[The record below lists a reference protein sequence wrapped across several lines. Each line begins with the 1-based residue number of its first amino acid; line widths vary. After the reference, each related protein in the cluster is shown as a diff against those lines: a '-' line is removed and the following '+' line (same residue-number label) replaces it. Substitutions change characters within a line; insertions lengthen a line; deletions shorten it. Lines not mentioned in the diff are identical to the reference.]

1 VRWDEERYVRLYK
14 RDTADWL
21 ALSYD
26 AQALFVLLLRKVDF
40 SGRLELGRHG
50 LKAIAMVLQQVA
62 LWESRLEP
70 AVREL
75 LTDGCVRLEG
85 DALLIPNFE
94 AAQTAKMSGKLR
106 TSKWRERKDLDEAV
120 EDSETPR
127 HGPVTV
133 GDDVRRAVT
142 PAFIQPLTSQK
153 DQKNPLTPLQKPKGD
168 AGTVLDLKADERP
181 PSAPVNGNG
190 AALPNGTLS
199 LPRPEQP
206 RLRKRKRVE
215 TLAQATKFEL
225 EHVVNER
232 STLMVKALETQGM
245 TEGEALAYAN
255 TRWPTGP
262 PNERVVALAFEAYAM
277 RAGAAPGGTS

>member
-26 AQALFVLLLRKVDF
+26 AQALFVLLLRKVNL
-40 SGRLELGRHG
+40 SGFLELGRHG
-50 LKAIAMVLQQVA
+50 PKAIAMVLQQVA
-62 LWESRLEP
+62 LWETRLKP
-70 AVREL
+70 ALDEL
-75 LTDGCVRLEG
+75 LADGCVRIDGTMLVM
-85 DALLIPNFE
+85 PNYV
-94 AAQTAKMSGKLR
+94 AAQTAIMSGKLR
-106 TSKWRERKDLDEAV
+106 TRVWREQKEAA
-120 EDSETPR
+120 EAATAHETPR
-127 HGPVTV
+127 HAPVTR
-133 GDDVRRAVT
+133 GSLLERDVT

-168 AGTVLDLKADERP
+168 AGTVLDLKAEDSL
-181 PSAPVNGNG
+181 PSAPLNGNG
-190 AALPNGTLS
+190 TVR

-215 TLAQATKFEL
+215 TLAQATKFDT

-232 STLMVKALETQGM
+232 STLMVKAIEERAM

-277 RAGAAPGGTS
+277 RAGAPGGTS